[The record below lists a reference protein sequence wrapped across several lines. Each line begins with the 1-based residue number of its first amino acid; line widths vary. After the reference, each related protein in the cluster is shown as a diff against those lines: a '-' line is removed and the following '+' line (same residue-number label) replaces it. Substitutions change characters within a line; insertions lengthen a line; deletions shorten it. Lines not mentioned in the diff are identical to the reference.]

1 MLVAVLPE
9 DSGFRSGTAVLA
21 VSATAVF
28 AIVASGYAAPAVQVK
43 ERLFWVLMS
52 SGLLLRFA
60 GYLSWLGLGE
70 SPSAMQDAPV
80 TQALYILSYLL
91 LFAAMLYL
99 IGIATRRIAW
109 ISGLDAVAVIL
120 SFGTLV
126 WFFALGDAV
135 QPSGVADSIAAAA
148 RPALDAGL
156 LYASLVIVSAPRR
169 PRWAN
174 FLAPGFLTLLIACLF
189 YLGGPGGTRSVG
201 GWTELLGALGLA
213 LLGAGALY
221 AASHKSGFETHQ
233 TIPPWRIFTF
243 WLGPLSPA
251 MHLGILMVWG
261 IYNPPLPGYVLA
273 VSAGLMAY
281 FALRISLL
289 SYIHK
294 QSDLEQVVATRR
306 TEQDRILQE
315 LHETV
320 KQGVHG
326 ISLTLDSASEAARLG
341 EATVVRDRISRARD
355 TIRETE
361 YQISSPY
368 DELRS
373 RHEEEAHAAG
383 SFLCYRLSR
392 FEEYFSIKA
401 HRDLQS
407 PLDDLEE
414 DEMEAVN
421 RIAVEAFWNVARHSR
436 ARNLYLESR
445 QVGQVLIVR
454 IRDDGR
460 GFDSSVPSSGMGL
473 LLMNRRAREVG
484 ADLDVISK
492 PGVGTTVQLRFRG
505 KSL

>member
-1 MLVAVLPE
+1 MQIPYAKIGLRAEPRIALFSCLVAWLAAAMLVAVLPE

-28 AIVASGYAAPAVQVK
+28 AIGASGYAAPAVQVK

-70 SPSAMQDAPV
+70 SPTAMQYAPV
-80 TQALYILSYLL
+80 TKALYILSYLM

-109 ISGLDAVAVIL
+109 ISAMDAVAVIL

-233 TIPPWRIFTF
+233 TIP
-243 WLGPLSPA
+243 LA
-251 MHLGILMVWG
+251 HLH
-261 IYNPPLPGYVLA
+261 VLA
-273 VSAGLMAY
+273 RAALSGGAPRDTHGVGYIQSAAAGLCAGRQRGAHGLLRPAHLA
-281 FALRISLL
+281 ALLHTQTVGSGTG
-289 SYIHK
+289 SGDTPYGAGSHPPG
-294 QSDLEQVVATRR
+294 ATR
-306 TEQDRILQE
+306 DR
-315 LHETV
+315 ET
-320 KQGVHG
+320 GSSRH
-326 ISLTLDSASEAARLG
+326 LPDPRLRLG
-341 EATVVRDRISRARD
+341 G
-355 TIRETE
+355 RET
-361 YQISSPY
+361 
-368 DELRS
+368 R
-373 RHEEEAHAAG
+373 RGHG
-383 SFLCYRLSR
+383 G
-392 FEEYFSIKA
+392 
-401 HRDLQS
+401 
-407 PLDDLEE
+407 
-414 DEMEAVN
+414 
-421 RIAVEAFWNVARHSR
+421 AR
-436 ARNLYLESR
+436 
-445 QVGQVLIVR
+445 
-454 IRDDGR
+454 
-460 GFDSSVPSSGMGL
+460 
-473 LLMNRRAREVG
+473 
-484 ADLDVISK
+484 
-492 PGVGTTVQLRFRG
+492 
-505 KSL
+505 

>member
-1 MLVAVLPE
+1 
-9 DSGFRSGTAVLA
+9 
-21 VSATAVF
+21 
-28 AIVASGYAAPAVQVK
+28 
-43 ERLFWVLMS
+43 
-52 SGLLLRFA
+52 
-60 GYLSWLGLGE
+60 
-70 SPSAMQDAPV
+70 
-80 TQALYILSYLL
+80 
-91 LFAAMLYL
+91 
-99 IGIATRRIAW
+99 
-109 ISGLDAVAVIL
+109 
-120 SFGTLV
+120 
-126 WFFALGDAV
+126 
-135 QPSGVADSIAAAA
+135 
-148 RPALDAGL
+148 
-156 LYASLVIVSAPRR
+156 
-169 PRWAN
+169 
-174 FLAPGFLTLLIACLF
+174 
-189 YLGGPGGTRSVG
+189 
-201 GWTELLGALGLA
+201 
-213 LLGAGALY
+213 
-221 AASHKSGFETHQ
+221 
-233 TIPPWRIFTF
+233 
-243 WLGPLSPA
+243 
-251 MHLGILMVWG
+251 MVWG

-294 QSDLEQVVATRR
+294 QSDREQVVATRR

-373 RHEEEAHAAG
+373 RHEEEARAAG

-392 FEEYFSIKA
+392 FEEYFGIKA

-445 QVGQVLIVR
+445 QVGRVLIVR